1 MESVMDY
8 RTTSEMLRLN
18 RLEQR
23 AKSYFKIG
31 CTKSDLARLVRA
43 ARLETAANSRLVK
56 LMTQEIEA
64 YRPSPSMTMPET
76 RPEAM
81 PAAAAKQS
89 HFAAEALI

>member
-1 MESVMDY
+1 MDY

-31 CTKSDLARLVRA
+31 CTKSDLTRLVRA

-64 YRPSPSMTMPET
+64 YRPLSPSLTMPET
-76 RPEAM
+76 RPERR
-81 PAAAAKQS
+81 PAAVAKQS
-89 HFAAEALI
+89 HFVAEALI